1 MRVIQTNDKGSFE
14 ATLYPS
20 LDLWCIRMELKDGS
34 RVTLNQSLIEWGAYA
49 RQKKAKAGS
58 DARRNLALY
67 RLYKGV
73 VNYGFTNTKQDG
85 IIFYD

>member
-1 MRVIQTNDKGSFE
+1 MRVIQNSEAGSFE

-20 LDLWCIRMELKDGS
+20 LDLWCIRMELQDGS

-58 DARRNLALY
+58 DARRNLALS
-67 RLYKGV
+67 RLCKGV
-73 VNYGFTNTKQDG
+73 QSYGFTNTLKEG
-85 IIFYD
+85 NIYD

>member
-1 MRVIQTNDKGSFE
+1 MRVIQNSEAGSFE

-20 LDLWCIRMELKDGS
+20 LDLWSVRIELETGE
-34 RVTLNQSLIEWGAYA
+34 RITLQQSLIEWGAYA
-49 RQKKAKAGS
+49 RQKKAPDGS
-58 DARRNLALY
+58 DARRNLALD
-67 RLYKGV
+67 RLCKGV